1 MTLHDADLNH
11 ALKEVDAAASAVAPT
26 PEQVVEVLRYG
37 TAS

>member
-1 MTLHDADLNH
+1 MPISIVP
-11 ALKEVDAAASAVAPT
+11 LKEVDAAASAVAPT